1 MEVGNESCSTPSL
14 GEVAVGVSPTE
25 LQEDRRSGIFG
36 GKKNRF
42 RHTEV
47 ERCVDCPHEDV

>member
-1 MEVGNESCSTPSL
+1 MYLFSEVS
-14 GEVAVGVSPTE
+14 VGVSPTE
-25 LQEDRRSGIFG
+25 LQENRRSGIFG